1 MKKDENTKKILIGIT
16 LFLVILLLGVLIWQ
30 AWIIKNKDK
39 SKDFLMEK
47 NDTNI
52 NLQNNNIAGGST
64 SNQKSNEENNNEM
77 IKRAETLYEKAK
89 DIYFGEYLLDDNI
102 VTINNEEY
110 SQLETD
116 IILNTFSKTGL
127 KNFIDGNKF
136 VTKNNLYYRMNA
148 DRGGNI
154 DFISRKFVLIKQTD
168 NEITFNLVSTY
179 CDDDEWD
186 LDNCKKTYDETRIFI
201 MEKEDNIWKIKQWE
215 IDI

>member
-1 MKKDENTKKILIGIT
+1 MFIDSHAHVYQEYYDDIAEVIKRANDNGIKLI
-16 LFLVILLLGVLIWQ
+16 
-30 AWIIKNKDK
+30 
-39 SKDFLMEK
+39 
-47 NDTNI
+47 I
-52 NLQNNNIAGGST
+52 NAGC
-64 SNQKSNEENNNEM
+64 NQKSNEENNNEM

-186 LDNCKKTYDETRIFI
+186 LDNCKKAYDETRIFI